1 MGKRLNK
8 MKERVTT
15 RNVKLLSYKEYSVC
29 PGRRSA
35 EFKVPFL
42 PYNIPREKGRRK

>member
-1 MGKRLNK
+1 MGKRVNK

-29 PGRRSA
+29 PERRSA